1 MVKIVSSIVF
11 IGTLLLGES
20 LKVGDTFPQTSFKN
34 QFEQN
39 VTLSKDIKKFIVVS
53 SKDDGEKVK
62 IFLEKNPTY
71 LQSNNALY
79 GADLSEAPSFVISM
93 FMKPKFKKYPYSMI
107 LLEEKQQAE
116 LFPKSENKITI
127 LTLDN
132 FQIKKIEYKSNLER

>member
-34 QFEQN
+34 QFEQK

-53 SKDDGEKVK
+53 SKEDGEKVK